1 MKKLVFSDLRLRLAL
16 LVLLAVTPA
25 LALIFYAAE
34 EQRRSSSL
42 EAQQSAQRLARLVSA
57 NQEVLIAGTRQL
69 LTAVAEVPVVRATDA
84 TACSTFLQQ
93 VHGKYPYYTNL
104 GVADV
109 DGWLI
114 CSAVPL
120 TDRVNIADRSYF
132 RRTIQRQ
139 DMALGD
145 YQLGRV
151 TGRAT
156 INVGYPLRDNRGKM
170 AGVVFAGID
179 LTWLSRI
186 AAQTRLPEGTTVTL
200 IDNNGVIF
208 VRYPE
213 PGTWIGRKMPDG
225 PLLSAIFRQRGQGT
239 ADAEGVDGVRRLY
252 GFTRLNDNAAT
263 VIVGLAKDSALASA
277 DRVKNSLDWLALAAL
292 LALGGAWCAGHWLI
306 VRQVKRLIDA
316 SEQLGQG
323 DLRAR
328 VRLPTTNGEMRQLA
342 SSFNRM
348 ADGIE
353 QRDAETRRAQADLRR
368 HLDETTALREINVAI
383 TSTLDVEVVLKVFL
397 EKIGELWPDAAALLW
412 LKNPD
417 TGEWE
422 RKNCW
427 NLDETAWK
435 QRDGKDTSPV
445 VRTVIE
451 SRTPVTIGDLKTD
464 TRMVDPEF
472 YVRQGFASYLGVP
485 LIVRGE
491 VLGVI
496 SFLSRQQRRF
506 SADDIAFFS
515 VLSGEA
521 AVAIYN
527 SQLHARAKKQTLD
540 LERVNS
546 DLRRKEAIQAL
557 LKELSQDF
565 ASQDL
570 DNLLKK
576 LTDKVREFFKVDI
589 ADVRVIDGFRIMGIS
604 GIDAEEMRGS
614 ATGKGGGSTW
624 VVENRRPL
632 VLPDIS
638 RVKDPPIGQT
648 ARRLGIQGYLAVPLF
663 SRRGDVIGV
672 LRALSYPPR
681 QFQTEEIELLQQ
693 MGNGAGIAL
702 ENARLLDQ
710 IRKQADELTQA
721 SKVKNEFLG
730 FVSHELR
737 TPVNIIMGYAALMEG
752 GMCGESNPEQTKVLE
767 KISVNSRELLSMIDQ
782 LLEATKI
789 EAGAVKPEF
798 VQVGVTHFLEE
809 LKSIYSVP
817 TQKAIAVEWKIPPDL
832 PEVSTDPERLRHI
845 LTNLL
850 GNAVKYTNSGGIV
863 LSARHLRDERMVEF
877 KVADTGIGIPP
888 EELPHIFEMFSQVRS
903 SRRHSSGGVGLG
915 LFIVKKF
922 TELLGGQIHV
932 DSAQG
937 VGSTFTLKIPG
948 GQGKYGAENR
958 APAFL

>member
-1 MKKLVFSDLRLRLAL
+1 MKKLLFSDLRLRLAL
-16 LVLLAVTPA
+16 LVLLAVIPA

-34 EQRRSSSL
+34 EQRRSISL

-69 LTAVAEVPVVRATDA
+69 LTAVAEVPVVQAGDA
-84 TACSTFLQQ
+84 TACSAFLQQ

-104 GVADV
+104 AVADV
-109 DGWLI
+109 NGWLI

-120 TDRVNIADRSYF
+120 REPVNIADRSYF
-132 RRTIQRQ
+132 RRTVQRQ
-139 DMALGD
+139 DLALGD

-156 INVGYPLRDNRGKM
+156 INVGYPLRDRRGNM
-170 AGVVFAGID
+170 AGVIFAGID
-179 LTWLSRI
+179 LTWLGRI

-200 IDNNGVIF
+200 IDNEGVIF

-213 PGTWIGRKMPDG
+213 PGTWIGRKVPEG
-225 PLLSAIFRQRGQGT
+225 SLLDAISRQSGEGT
-239 ADAEGVDGVRRLY
+239 ADAEGVDGIKRLY
-252 GFTRLNDNAAT
+252 GFTRLSDNAAT
-263 VIVGLAKDSALASA
+263 VIVGLSKNFALASA
-277 DRVKNSLDWLALAAL
+277 DRVRNSLEWLVLAAL

-306 VRQVKRLIDA
+306 VRQVKSLILA

-323 DLRAR
+323 DLRTR
-328 VRLPTTNGEMRQLA
+328 VRLPNTNGEMRQLA

-348 ADGIE
+348 ADAIE
-353 QRDAETRRAQADLRR
+353 QRDGETRRAQAELRR

-383 TSTLDVEVVLKVFL
+383 TSTLDIDVVLKVL
-397 EKIGELWPDAAALLW
+397 LGKIGELWPDAAALLW
-412 LKNPD
+412 LKNPE
-417 TGEWE
+417 TGAWE

-427 NLDETAWK
+427 NLDEAAWK
-435 QRDGKDTSPV
+435 QRDGRDTPPV

-451 SRTPVTIGDLKTD
+451 SLAPVTIGDLKAD
-464 TRMVDPEF
+464 SRMLDPEF
-472 YVRQGFASYLGVP
+472 YARQGLVSYLGVP
-485 LIVRGE
+485 LTVRGE

-496 SFLSRQQRRF
+496 SFLSRQHRRF
-506 SADDIAFFS
+506 SADEIAFFS
-515 VLSGEA
+515 ALSGEA

-540 LERVNS
+540 LERANG

-565 ASQDL
+565 ASKDL
-570 DNLLKK
+570 DHLLKK

-589 ADVRVIDGFRIMGIS
+589 ADVRVMDGFRIMGIS
-604 GIDAEEMRGS
+604 GIDAEQMRGG
-614 ATGKGGGSTW
+614 ATGNGGGSSW
-624 VVENRRPL
+624 VAENRRPL

-672 LRALSYPPR
+672 LRALSYRPR
-681 QFQTEEIELLQQ
+681 EFQTEEIELLEQ
-693 MGNGAGIAL
+693 MSNGAGIAL

-710 IRKQADELTQA
+710 IRNQADELSQA

-798 VQVGVTHFLEE
+798 IHVGMTEFLEE

-832 PEVSTDPERLRHI
+832 PDVSTDPERLRHI

-850 GNAVKYTNSGGIV
+850 GNAVKYTNTGGIV

-888 EELPHIFEMFSQVRS
+888 EELPHIFDMFSQVRS

-915 LFIVKKF
+915 LYIVKKF
-922 TELLGGQIHV
+922 TELLGGDIHV
-932 DSAQG
+932 DSEQG
-937 VGSTFTLKIPG
+937 AGSTFTLKIPCA
-948 GQGKYGAENR
+948 QGKSGADNR